1 LHWERAFPLE
11 ADFSTVCAGPTG
23 VPGRSVAGDLVPAN
37 VWLLRSAAG
46 DRLALLDHDRTRAGG
61 TPACWRRARRNLVQL
76 NRFVLPGVLATDR
89 ARVYRAYAAGRG
101 PGVAPLQRAGH
112 SEKARQY
119 MPLAAIPQAALTRH
133 QHAATYLRASFVSNG
148 AETID
153 ALVL

>member
-1 LHWERAFPLE
+1 VIVFTDETA
-11 ADFSTVCAGPTG
+11 TTG
-23 VPGRSVAGDLVPAN
+23 
-37 VWLLRSAAG
+37 
-46 DRLALLDHDRTRAGG
+46 
-61 TPACWRRARRNLVQL
+61 
-76 NRFVLPGVLATDR
+76 
-89 ARVYRAYAAGRG
+89 RAYAAGRG